1 MRVLM
6 PVHWGWLVVAFLLD
20 GATCSGVDPVSIS
33 TVPTGS
39 SLVEAQF
46 STDSTL
52 LRLQLAASYKQSAHR
67 FLHLGDNTKAI
78 ACFTAARA
86 WLRGCEATSPVYD
99 QCVVGAAEVLASLG
113 GLVINMDT
121 PAACCA
127 GREVFAWVRDRPDL
141 WGMARETLASM
152 SIWRACPALHSLTP
166 AGVEHFSTLACTPLA
181 LARNAETIISSFD
194 YTQGELFGDRTD
206 VPYASAAHDLELV
219 PRFRFTSE
227 LWDYGRGGHELKQH
241 IDEPTRAYIDHRNI
255 SLGFTEMFHSCLPLQ
270 TPSHPLFA
278 LVPKTK
284 HFLCVWRRHVE
295 LFSMVSA
302 IFMSTLDIDKHG
314 SGRAGLPRSRPKLH
328 VLGEDPRLFEFRGR
342 HYFSMQRVTEEVG
355 HRYSETSVEQVFRN
369 FLVDAETGRTVLLK
383 KPDLGAPYACSFAP
397 DGKNWTPFI
406 YEGELYF
413 IYMILPLA
421 ILKCDMITGDC
432 DWVPT
437 PRSEGKVEEVGALR
451 GGSFAKVFNGRSLV
465 GFGHATLSSAQ
476 HSPFLFVIDMVTYQ
490 MELSFMDPGTRS
502 TPFYGFTYM
511 DPTSFWQEDEGDGT
525 VKTYVMCTL
534 RAAPD
539 YLSFDQ
545 AHHQT
550 VIFEARSS
558 LLGRVS
564 SDVSYGAGC

>member
-1 MRVLM
+1 ML
-6 PVHWGWLVVAFLLD
+6 
-20 GATCSGVDPVSIS
+20 TI
-33 TVPTGS
+33 
-39 SLVEAQF
+39 
-46 STDSTL
+46 
-52 LRLQLAASYKQSAHR
+52 LR
-67 FLHLGDNTKAI
+67 
-78 ACFTAARA
+78 
-86 WLRGCEATSPVYD
+86 SPV
-99 QCVVGAAEVLASLG
+99 A
-113 GLVINMDT
+113 
-121 PAACCA
+121 
-127 GREVFAWVRDRPDL
+127 
-141 WGMARETLASM
+141 
-152 SIWRACPALHSLTP
+152 
-166 AGVEHFSTLACTPLA
+166 
-181 LARNAETIISSFD
+181 
-194 YTQGELFGDRTD
+194 
-206 VPYASAAHDLELV
+206 
-219 PRFRFTSE
+219 
-227 LWDYGRGGHELKQH
+227 
-241 IDEPTRAYIDHRNI
+241 
-255 SLGFTEMFHSCLPLQ
+255 
-270 TPSHPLFA
+270 
-278 LVPKTK
+278 
-284 HFLCVWRRHVE
+284 
-295 LFSMVSA
+295 
-302 IFMSTLDIDKHG
+302 
-314 SGRAGLPRSRPKLH
+314 
-328 VLGEDPRLFEFRGR
+328 
-342 HYFSMQRVTEEVG
+342 
-355 HRYSETSVEQVFRN
+355 
-369 FLVDAETGRTVLLK
+369 VLLG
-383 KPDLGAPYACSFAP
+383 LAIYSFAP

-421 ILKCDMITGDC
+421 LLKCDMITGDC